1 MVAPLQR
8 WLPDVGEFARTQLLT
23 AIYRTRPPLRR
34 AASSRPDVR
43 FWERNGSG
51 RPLAGALKKRPT
63 CPPKKG
69 LTCADEHKQAKR
81 SPVCLA
87 DTEASTGSIPVL
99 PTRVC

>member
-8 WLPDVGEFARTQLLT
+8 SLPDVGEFAHTKLLT

-34 AASSRPDVR
+34 AASPRPDVR

-51 RPLAGALKKRPT
+51 RPLAGAFKRAYVPAQER
-63 CPPKKG
+63 
-69 LTCADEHKQAKR
+69 LTCADEHKQAER
-81 SPVCLA
+81 SAVCLA
-87 DTEASTGSIPVL
+87 DTEAATGSIPVW